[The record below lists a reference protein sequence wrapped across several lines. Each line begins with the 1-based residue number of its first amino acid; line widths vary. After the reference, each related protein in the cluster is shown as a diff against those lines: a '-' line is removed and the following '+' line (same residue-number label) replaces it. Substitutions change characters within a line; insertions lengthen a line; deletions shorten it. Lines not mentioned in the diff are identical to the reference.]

1 MQAAVSAIEYYL
13 PPKTVSTADLAAEF
27 PEWAVDKIDEKMGIR
42 ERHVS
47 APGECA
53 SDLAV
58 AAARRLFDSGAC
70 RPDQIDYVLLCT
82 QSPDHFLPSTA
93 CLIQDRLGI
102 PSGAGALDFNLG
114 CSGYVYGLGLAQGLI
129 SSGQASTV
137 LLITADTLTKFI
149 NPGDKSV
156 RSVFGDA
163 AAVTLLSA
171 DDSTAPLIGP
181 FIYGT
186 NGRGAP
192 NLMVPAGGMRQPRNG
207 ETAVT
212 VEDDGGNVRSRNDLF
227 MDGAEI
233 FTFSLDVVPQTVNSL
248 LAKAGLQ
255 ASDVDLFVFHQAN
268 ARILSSLVERLDLPA
283 ERVVSAIA
291 QTGNTSAASIPLALS
306 VARDAQQLRRGARV
320 LLAAFGAG
328 ATWAATTITWGRDE

>member
-268 ARILSSLVERLDLPA
+268 RFMLEHLRKRLRIPAGKLQLSMSHC
-283 ERVVSAIA
+283 
-291 QTGNTSAASIPLALS
+291 GNTVSSSIPIALKHAAAEGKLPPGALVMLVGFGVGYS
-306 VARDAQQLRRGARV
+306 WGGTLLRCSGLR
-320 LLAAFGAG
+320 
-328 ATWAATTITWGRDE
+328 